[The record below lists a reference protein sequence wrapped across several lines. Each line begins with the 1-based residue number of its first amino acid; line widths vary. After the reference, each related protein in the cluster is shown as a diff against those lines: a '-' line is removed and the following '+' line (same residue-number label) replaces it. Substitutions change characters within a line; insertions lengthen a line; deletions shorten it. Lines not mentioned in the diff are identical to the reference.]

1 MGKCYIKDF
10 VRLLVLLLFVGFYVC
25 FLPNQSKGKV
35 ITKKAESAPFTRD
48 LLYCR
53 KCPRTQQKGAT
64 PHIPLP
70 SPRCRCLL
78 ILSIFSTG
86 ESDVKLWLSAGFS

>member
-1 MGKCYIKDF
+1 MGKCYVEDF
-10 VRLLVLLLFVGFYVC
+10 GRLLVLLLFVGFYVC

-35 ITKKAESAPFTRD
+35 ITKKAESAPFTRY

-53 KCPRTQQKGAT
+53 KCPRTQQEGAT
-64 PHIPLP
+64 PHPPLP

-78 ILSIFSTG
+78 CFLYLAQG
-86 ESDVKLWLSAGFS
+86 RAL